1 MHNSDLKGF
10 CVCGVYAR
18 NWGFLKCW
26 KLFYFATKNGIQI
39 SRKSQLPQWKVR
51 GGSLSLASVT
61 KELDPMWMSLLPPLK
76 IWIFLC
82 QIQAPCPAQHEQ
94 IWKRNR
100 KIDFSE
106 VTSLASG
113 ITRKSLLCTKGM
125 QISLWLCWQNERGA
139 TAKSRSLFCL
149 WL

>member
-1 MHNSDLKGF
+1 MHNSK
-10 CVCGVYAR
+10 VCGVYAR

-26 KLFYFATKNGIQI
+26 KLVYFATKKAIQI
-39 SRKSQLPQWKVR
+39 SRRKVLIATIKSQRRKLKFSNSHQR
-51 GGSLSLASVT
+51 R
-61 KELDPMWMSLLPPLK
+61 LDLMWMSLLPPLK
-76 IWIFLC
+76 IWIFLY

-100 KIDFSE
+100 KIDFRDE
-106 VTSLASG
+106 TSLASG
-113 ITRKSLLCTKGM
+113 ITRKSLPCKMGIQM
-125 QISLWLCWQNERGA
+125 SLWLCWQNERGA